1 MKYKRLLTLALAAAL
16 CIVAAACG
24 TKANAPGADT
34 PAKTDTPT
42 AAPGGTQTVGD
53 TGDGTVREDG
63 SYVPGQVN
71 RLRLTYSGNV
81 SSALYVT
88 SAAQLPDYPELSA
101 YDDAFFKDHA
111 LVLVQESVSSGSV
124 EVGIESRV
132 PEGGPRRRGDA
143 DPSGPR
149 RGAGWHRRHGHMAA
163 VDGGGHR
170 TGGLPVDGGQSG
182 AGVPAVSVLIKRS
195 PTPVC
200 HADGGFSAHFPAVPT
215 GKCGGDSV

>member
-24 TKANAPGADT
+24 TKNNEPDT
-34 PAKTDTPT
+34 PTKTDTPT

-71 RLRLTYSGNV
+71 RLRLTYNGNV

-111 LVLVQESVSSGSV
+111 LVLVQESVNSGSV
-124 EVGIESRV
+124 EVGIESV
-132 PEGGPRRRGDA
+132 SLKDDHTA
-143 DPSGPR
+143 VVTLIPSGPR
-149 RGAGWHRRHGHMAA
+149 RGAGRHRRPWPHGCCGRRWTPDWRITSGRWPIRRWSPSCLSIDKAIPNP
-163 VDGGGHR
+163 R
-170 TGGLPVDGGQSG
+170 LP
-182 AGVPAVSVLIKRS
+182 RRR
-195 PTPVC
+195 
-200 HADGGFSAHFPAVPT
+200 GFSAHFPAVPT

>member
-1 MKYKRLLTLALAAAL
+1 MKCKRLLALALAAAL

-24 TKANAPGADT
+24 TKNNEPDT
-34 PAKTDTPT
+34 PAKTDTPS

-63 SYVPGQVN
+63 SYVPGQVD
-71 RLRLTYSGNV
+71 RLRLTYNGNV

-124 EVGIESRV
+124 EVGIESV
-132 PEGGPRRRGDA
+132 SLKA
-143 DPSGPR
+143 D
-149 RGAGWHRRHGHMAA
+149 HAA
-163 VDGGGHR
+163 VVTLTHQGPGEGQVGTADMATWLLWTEVD
-170 TGGLPVDGGQSG
+170 TGLEDYQWTV
-182 AGVPAVSVLIKRS
+182 ANPALESQLS
-195 PTPVC
+195 QY
-200 HADGGFSAHFPAVPT
+200 
-215 GKCGGDSV
+215 

>member
-1 MKYKRLLTLALAAAL
+1 MKCKRLLALALAAAL

-24 TKANAPGADT
+24 TKNNEPDT

-63 SYVPGQVN
+63 SYVPGQVD
-71 RLRLTYSGNV
+71 RLRLTYNGNV

-124 EVGIESRV
+124 EVGIESV
-132 PEGGPRRRGDA
+132 SLKADHTAVVALTHQGPGEGQVGPA
-143 DPSGPR
+143 D
-149 RGAGWHRRHGHMAA
+149 MATWLLWTE
-163 VDGGGHR
+163 VD
-170 TGGLPVDGGQSG
+170 TGLEDYQWTV
-182 AGVPAVSVLIKRS
+182 ANPALESQLS
-195 PTPVC
+195 QY
-200 HADGGFSAHFPAVPT
+200 
-215 GKCGGDSV
+215 

>member
-24 TKANAPGADT
+24 TKNNEPGADT
-34 PAKTDTPT
+34 PTKTDTPT

-71 RLRLTYSGNV
+71 RLRLTYSG
-81 SSALYVT
+81 
-88 SAAQLPDYPELSA
+88 PELSA

-124 EVGIESRV
+124 EVGIESV
-132 PEGGPRRRGDA
+132 SLKA
-143 DPSGPR
+143 D
-149 RGAGWHRRHGHMAA
+149 HAA
-163 VDGGGHR
+163 VVTLTHQGPGEGQVGTADMATWLLWTEVD
-170 TGGLPVDGGQSG
+170 TGLEDYQWTV
-182 AGVPAVSVLIKRS
+182 ANPALESQLS
-195 PTPVC
+195 QY
-200 HADGGFSAHFPAVPT
+200 
-215 GKCGGDSV
+215 

>member
-1 MKYKRLLTLALAAAL
+1 MKYKRLLTLVLAAAL

-24 TKANAPGADT
+24 TKNNAPGTDT
-34 PAKTDTPT
+34 PTKTDTPT

-53 TGDGTVREDG
+53 TGNGTVREDG

-71 RLRLTYSGNV
+71 RLRLTYNGNV

-124 EVGIESRV
+124 EVGIESV
-132 PEGGPRRRGDA
+132 SLKDDHTAVVTLTHQGPGEEQVGTA
-143 DPSGPR
+143 D
-149 RGAGWHRRHGHMAA
+149 MATWLLWTE
-163 VDGGGHR
+163 VD
-170 TGGLPVDGGQSG
+170 TGLEDYQWTV
-182 AGVPAVSVLIKRS
+182 ANPA
-195 PTPVC
+195 
-200 HADGGFSAHFPAVPT
+200 
-215 GKCGGDSV
+215 

>member
-1 MKYKRLLTLALAAAL
+1 MKCKRLLALALAAAL

-24 TKANAPGADT
+24 TKNNEPDT

-63 SYVPGQVN
+63 SYVPGQVD
-71 RLRLTYSGNV
+71 RLRLTYNGNV

-111 LVLVQESVSSGSV
+111 LVLVQESVQLRLRGGGHRV
-124 EVGIESRV
+124 RV
-132 PEGGPRRRGDA
+132 PEGGPRRRGGA

-182 AGVPAVSVLIKRS
+182 AGVPAVSVLIKRF

>member
-1 MKYKRLLTLALAAAL
+1 MKCKRLLALALAAAL

-24 TKANAPGADT
+24 TKNNEPDT

-53 TGDGTVREDG
+53 TGDIQMVDTLCHVGDTGDGTVREDG
-63 SYVPGQVN
+63 SYVPGQVD
-71 RLRLTYSGNV
+71 RLRLTYNGNV

-124 EVGIESRV
+124 EVGIESV
-132 PEGGPRRRGDA
+132 SLKA
-143 DPSGPR
+143 D
-149 RGAGWHRRHGHMAA
+149 HAA
-163 VDGGGHR
+163 VVTLTHQGPGEGQVGTADMATWLLWTEVD
-170 TGGLPVDGGQSG
+170 TGLEDYQWTV
-182 AGVPAVSVLIKRS
+182 ANPALESQLS
-195 PTPVC
+195 QY
-200 HADGGFSAHFPAVPT
+200 
-215 GKCGGDSV
+215 

>member
-1 MKYKRLLTLALAAAL
+1 MKCKRLLALALAAAL

-24 TKANAPGADT
+24 TKNNAPDT

-63 SYVPGQVN
+63 SYVPGQVD
-71 RLRLTYSGNV
+71 RLRLTYNGNV

-101 YDDAFFKDHA
+101 YGDAFFKDHA

-124 EVGIESRV
+124 EVGIESV
-132 PEGGPRRRGDA
+132 SLKADHTAVVALTHQGPGEGQVGTA
-143 DPSGPR
+143 D
-149 RGAGWHRRHGHMAA
+149 MAA

-170 TGGLPVDGGQSG
+170 TGGLPVDGGQPG

-215 GKCGGDSV
+215 GKCSGDSV

>member
-1 MKYKRLLTLALAAAL
+1 MKCKRLLALALAAAL

-24 TKANAPGADT
+24 TKNNAPDT
-34 PAKTDTPT
+34 PTKTDTPPPPRRHPDRGRHRRRHR
-42 AAPGGTQTVGD
+42 PGG
-53 TGDGTVREDG
+53 RLH
-63 SYVPGQVN
+63 VPGQVD
-71 RLRLTYSGNV
+71 RLRLTYNGNV

-88 SAAQLPDYPELSA
+88 SAAHLPGLPGLSA

-111 LVLVQESVSSGSV
+111 LVLVQASVSSGSV
-124 EVGIESRV
+124 EVGIESV
-132 PEGGPRRRGDA
+132 SLKA
-143 DPSGPR
+143 DHTAVVALTHQAR
-149 RGAGWHRRHGHMAA
+149 AGWHRRHGHMAA

-200 HADGGFSAHFPAVPT
+200 HADGGFSAHFLPYPLENAAEIVYN
-215 GKCGGDSV
+215 GESE

>member
-1 MKYKRLLTLALAAAL
+1 MKCKRLLALALAAAL

-24 TKANAPGADT
+24 TKNNEPDT

-63 SYVPGQVN
+63 SYVPGQVD
-71 RLRLTYSGNV
+71 RLRLTYNGNV

-124 EVGIESRV
+124 EVGIESV
-132 PEGGPRRRGDA
+132 SLKADHAAVVTLTHQGPGEGQVG
-143 DPSGPR
+143 
-149 RGAGWHRRHGHMAA
+149 HRRHGHMAA
-163 VDGGGHR
+163 VDGGRHR

>member
-1 MKYKRLLTLALAAAL
+1 MKCKRLLALALAAAL

-24 TKANAPGADT
+24 TKNNAPDT

-71 RLRLTYSGNV
+71 RLRLTYNGNV

-101 YDDAFFKDHA
+101 YDDAFFKGHA

-124 EVGIESRV
+124 EVGIESV
-132 PEGGPRRRGDA
+132 SLKADHAAVVTLTHQGPGEGQVGTRD
-143 DPSGPR
+143 
-149 RGAGWHRRHGHMAA
+149 HGHMAA

-182 AGVPAVSVLIKRS
+182 AGVPAVSVLIRRS

-200 HADGGFSAHFPAVPT
+200 HADRGFSAHFPAVPT

>member
-1 MKYKRLLTLALAAAL
+1 MKCKRLLALALAAAL
-16 CIVAAACG
+16 CSVAAACG
-24 TKANAPGADT
+24 AKTDEPGTDP

-71 RLRLTYSGNV
+71 RLRLTYNGNV

-124 EVGIESRV
+124 EVGIESISLK
-132 PEGGPRRRGDA
+132 EN
-143 DPSGPR
+143 
-149 RGAGWHRRHGHMAA
+149 HAA
-163 VDGGGHR
+163 VVTLTHQGPSEGQVGTADMATWLLWAEVD
-170 TGGLPVDGGQSG
+170 TGLEDYQWTV
-182 AGVPAVSVLIKRS
+182 ANPALESQLS
-195 PTPVC
+195 QY
-200 HADGGFSAHFPAVPT
+200 
-215 GKCGGDSV
+215 

>member
-1 MKYKRLLTLALAAAL
+1 MKYKRLLTLVLAAAL

-24 TKANAPGADT
+24 TKNNAPGTDT
-34 PAKTDTPT
+34 PTKTDTPT

-53 TGDGTVREDG
+53 TGNGTVREDG

-71 RLRLTYSGNV
+71 RLRLTYNGNV

-124 EVGIESRV
+124 EVGIESV
-132 PEGGPRRRGDA
+132 SLKDDHTAVVTLTHQGPGEEQVGTADMATWLLWTEVDTSGRWPIRRWSPSCLSIDKAIPNPRLRGRRGFFGALPCRTHWKMRRR
-143 DPSGPR
+143 
-149 RGAGWHRRHGHMAA
+149 
-163 VDGGGHR
+163 
-170 TGGLPVDGGQSG
+170 
-182 AGVPAVSVLIKRS
+182 
-195 PTPVC
+195 
-200 HADGGFSAHFPAVPT
+200 
-215 GKCGGDSV
+215 

>member
-1 MKYKRLLTLALAAAL
+1 MKCTRLLALALAAAL
-16 CIVAAACG
+16 CVVAAACG
-24 TKANAPGADT
+24 TKSNEPDT

-71 RLRLTYSGNV
+71 RLRLTYNGNV

-124 EVGIESRV
+124 EVGIESV
-132 PEGGPRRRGDA
+132 SLKADHTAVVALTHQGPGEGQVGTA
-143 DPSGPR
+143 D
-149 RGAGWHRRHGHMAA
+149 MATWLLWTE
-163 VDGGGHR
+163 VD
-170 TGGLPVDGGQSG
+170 TGLEDYQWTV
-182 AGVPAVSVLIKRS
+182 ANPALESQLS
-195 PTPVC
+195 QY
-200 HADGGFSAHFPAVPT
+200 
-215 GKCGGDSV
+215 

>member
-1 MKYKRLLTLALAAAL
+1 MKCKRLLALALAAAL

-24 TKANAPGADT
+24 TKNNEPDT

-53 TGDGTVREDG
+53 TGD
-63 SYVPGQVN
+63 
-71 RLRLTYSGNV
+71 GNV

-124 EVGIESRV
+124 EVGIESV
-132 PEGGPRRRGDA
+132 SLKA
-143 DPSGPR
+143 D
-149 RGAGWHRRHGHMAA
+149 HAA
-163 VDGGGHR
+163 VVTLTHQGPGEGQVGTADMATWLLWTEVD
-170 TGGLPVDGGQSG
+170 TGLEDYQWTV
-182 AGVPAVSVLIKRS
+182 ANPALESQLS
-195 PTPVC
+195 QY
-200 HADGGFSAHFPAVPT
+200 
-215 GKCGGDSV
+215 

>member
-24 TKANAPGADT
+24 TKNNAPGADT
-34 PAKTDTPT
+34 PTKTDTPT

-63 SYVPGQVN
+63 SYVPGQVS
-71 RLRLTYSGNV
+71 RLRLTYNGNV

-111 LVLVQESVSSGSV
+111 LVLVQESVNSGSV
-124 EVGIESRV
+124 EVGIESV
-132 PEGGPRRRGDA
+132 SLKADHAAVVTLTHQGPGEGQVGAPPTWPHGCCGRRWTPDWRITSGRWPIRRWSPSCLSIDKAIPNPRLRGRRGFFGALPCRTHWKMRRR
-143 DPSGPR
+143 
-149 RGAGWHRRHGHMAA
+149 
-163 VDGGGHR
+163 
-170 TGGLPVDGGQSG
+170 
-182 AGVPAVSVLIKRS
+182 
-195 PTPVC
+195 
-200 HADGGFSAHFPAVPT
+200 
-215 GKCGGDSV
+215 

>member
-1 MKYKRLLTLALAAAL
+1 MKYKRLLTLVLAAAL

-24 TKANAPGADT
+24 TKNNAPGTDT
-34 PAKTDTPT
+34 PTKTDTPT

-53 TGDGTVREDG
+53 TGNGTVREDG

-71 RLRLTYSGNV
+71 RLRLTYNGNV

-124 EVGIESRV
+124 RWAS
-132 PEGGPRRRGDA
+132 
-143 DPSGPR
+143 
-149 RGAGWHRRHGHMAA
+149 
-163 VDGGGHR
+163 
-170 TGGLPVDGGQSG
+170 
-182 AGVPAVSVLIKRS
+182 S
-195 PTPVC
+195 PYP
-200 HADGGFSAHFPAVPT
+200 
-215 GKCGGDSV
+215 